1 MNPESLK
8 EFQAL
13 AVDAGAGQLFLSGDA
28 AAKAAKACQDRI
40 DWLQSFAN
48 KAANLAWVSAF
59 GYFGSAQALGKKFES
74 LATGGPGSGSFEDI
88 VQGHIDVVK
97 QMKETFEKAGA
108 AYEAADQAT
117 RDNLVKVAS
126 TL

>member
-1 MNPESLK
+1 MSPEALH

-13 AVDAGAGQLFLSGDA
+13 AAEANQGRLFITGDA
-28 AAKAAKACQDRI
+28 AQRAAAACQRRI
-40 DWLQSFAN
+40 DWLDDFKRRSGT
-48 KAANLAWVSAF
+48 LAYFEAF

-88 VQGHIDVVK
+88 VQGHIDVAK